1 MLIAPKPL
9 PALPMATVF
18 NTPEPV
24 FKLSVLLAPLMAPSR
39 FNARLA
45 VLLPPEVLMLLLA
58 ASVMAV
64 SASPRVVGPLLMK
77 LPAKVTL
84 LGVVAVNPALKVKAS
99 EAALPNSRVPA
110 LAKVV
115 ALVMVLLEPV
125 RDKL

>member
-1 MLIAPKPL
+1 MLIAPRPL
-9 PALPMATVF
+9 LALPIATVL

-24 FKLSVLLAPLMAPSR
+24 LRLSVLLAPLMAPFKLS
-39 FNARLA
+39 ARLA
-45 VLLPPEVLMLLLA
+45 VLLPPEVLILLLA

-64 SASPRVVGPLLMK
+64 PASPIVVGPLLVK

-115 ALVMVLLEPV
+115 ALVMVLLAPV

>member
-9 PALPMATVF
+9 PALPIETEV

-24 FKLSVLLAPLMAPSR
+24 LRLNVLLAPLMAPFK
-39 FNARLA
+39 FNARLV

-64 SASPRVVGPLLMK
+64 PASPKVVGPLLVK
-77 LPAKVTL
+77 LPARVTL
-84 LGVVAVNPALKVKAS
+84 LGVVAVKPALKVKAS
-99 EAALPNSRVPA
+99 VAALPSSRVPA

-115 ALVMVLLEPV
+115 ALVIVLLEPV
-125 RDKL
+125 SDKL

>member
-1 MLIAPKPL
+1 MAPRPL
-9 PALPMATVF
+9 PALPIATVL

-24 FKLSVLLAPLMAPSR
+24 LRLSVLLAPLMAPFKLS
-39 FNARLA
+39 ARLA

-64 SASPRVVGPLLMK
+64 PASPIVVGPLLVK

-84 LGVVAVNPALKVKAS
+84 LGVVAVKPALKVKAS
-99 EAALPNSRVPA
+99 VAALPNSRVPA

-115 ALVMVLLEPV
+115 ALVMVLLAPV

>member
-1 MLIAPKPL
+1 MAPRPL
-9 PALPMATVF
+9 PALPIATVL

-24 FKLSVLLAPLMAPSR
+24 LRLSVLLAPLMAPFKLS
-39 FNARLA
+39 ARLA
-45 VLLPPEVLMLLLA
+45 LLLPPEVLMLLLA

-64 SASPRVVGPLLMK
+64 PASPKVVGPLLVK
-77 LPAKVTL
+77 LPARVTL

-99 EAALPNSRVPA
+99 VAALPNSRVPA

>member
-1 MLIAPKPL
+1 
-9 PALPMATVF
+9 MATVL

-24 FKLSVLLAPLMAPSR
+24 FKLSVLLAPLMAPFKLS
-39 FNARLA
+39 ARLA

-64 SASPRVVGPLLMK
+64 PTSPIVVGPLLVK
-77 LPAKVTL
+77 LPARVTL
-84 LGVVAVNPALKVKAS
+84 LGVVAVKPALKVKAS